1 MLFFGKKKNINSGV
15 EECKRTKGAILLDVR
30 EVDEYKSGHIPGAIN
45 VPLSTLNTRI
55 SEVVPEKDRPVFVH
69 CLSGARSGKAVGL
82 LKSMGYSQVENI
94 GGINAYKGIIEK

>member
-1 MLFFGKKKNINSGV
+1 MLFFGKKRNINSGV
-15 EECKRTKGAILLDVR
+15 EKYKSTEGAILLDVR